1 MDAILQDHLVP
12 PGPMSEGK
20 REAASLPAQLSKK
33 ESAHTYWAFPGAP
46 PYYHNYGVLR
56 LD

>member
-12 PGPMSEGK
+12 PGPMSEGE